1 LYFSIN
7 RFGEYSELNYSIE
20 LILFGASLLLLLS
33 IIASK
38 VASKLR
44 VPALIIFIFV
54 GMIAGSEGPGGIE
67 FDNAWAAQLLGVI
80 ALAFII
86 FSGGLHSSWKRVSP
100 VLWTGASLSTLGV
113 FLTAMLVGIFV
124 HFFFGFSILTAL
136 LLGAIVSSTDAA
148 AVFSVMGSSGTK
160 LKGSL
165 KDLLEFE
172 SASNDPMAVI
182 LTLGFIHLITNP
194 EASVWSMIFLLI
206 QQMVLGIVIGFI
218 MGKAIVFKVNRLR
231 LDFEGLYPVLTLSLV
246 IFTYGLTASI
256 GGSGFL
262 AVYIAGLM
270 MGGSEFVHK
279 QSLTRFHDGLAWL
292 MQITMFLILGLLVF
306 PSRLF
311 PVVLA
316 GVLISLFLIFI
327 ARPIGVF
334 LSLPFGKIN
343 FKEKTFISWVGLRG
357 AVPIILATFP
367 LLAGVPKADILF
379 NIVFFIVITSVLIQG
394 TTIPIVAKWLGVE
407 APDTKTKTEHVEF
420 EFRYDSDS
428 EKTELT
434 IPPGSEV
441 VGKQVVE
448 LGLPESAIIM
458 LIKREDSSIVPRGGT
473 VIEPGDKLLFLAEK
487 NDLLKIKSLLGL

>member
-1 LYFSIN
+1 MNYPI
-7 RFGEYSELNYSIE
+7 EY
-20 LILFGASLLLLLS
+20 ILFGASLLLLLS

-38 VASKLR
+38 VASIIR
-44 VPALIIFIFV
+44 VPALIIFILV
-54 GMIAGSEGPGGIE
+54 GMAAGSEGPGGIE
-67 FDNAWAAQLLGVI
+67 FDDAWVAQFLGVI

-86 FSGGLHSSWKRVSP
+86 FSGGLHSSWKSVSP
-100 VLWTGASLSTLGV
+100 VLWTGVSLSTIGV
-113 FLTAMLVGIFV
+113 FLTAILVGLFV
-124 HFFFGFSILTAL
+124 YYLLDFSILMAL

-148 AVFSVMGSSGTK
+148 AVFSVMSSSGTK

-194 EASVWSMIFLLI
+194 EASIWSMVLLLI
-206 QQMVLGIVIGFI
+206 QQMVLGIVIGLI
-218 MGKAIVFKVNRLR
+218 MGKAIVFTVNRLR
-231 LDFEGLYPVLTLSLV
+231 LNFEGLYPVLTLALV

-262 AVYIAGLM
+262 AVYIAGLIL
-270 MGGSEFVHK
+270 GGSDFIHK

-311 PVVLA
+311 PIIVS
-316 GVLISLFLIFI
+316 GILISLFLIII

-334 LSLPFGKIN
+334 ISLPFGKN
-343 FKEKTFISWVGLRG
+343 SLKEKTFISWVGLRG

-394 TTIPIVAKWLGVE
+394 TTIALAAKLLGVN
-407 APDTKTKTEHVEF
+407 APETKTKTEHVEF
-420 EFRYDSDS
+420 EFHYDENSQKIELVIPQNS
-428 EKTELT
+428 EA
-434 IPPGSEV
+434 I
-441 VGKQVVE
+441 GKQLVE
-448 LGLPESAIIM
+448 LGLPESAIII
-458 LIKREDSSIVPRGGT
+458 LIKREDKSIVPRGGT
-473 VIEPGDKLLFLAEK
+473 IIEPQDKLLILAE
-487 NDLLKIKSLLGL
+487 NDDLPKIKSIFGI

>member
-1 LYFSIN
+1 M
-7 RFGEYSELNYSIE
+7 
-20 LILFGASLLLLLS
+20 A
-33 IIASK
+33 
-38 VASKLR
+38 
-44 VPALIIFIFV
+44 
-54 GMIAGSEGPGGIE
+54 AGSEGPGGIE
-67 FDNAWAAQLLGVI
+67 FDDAWVAQFLGVI

-86 FSGGLHSSWKRVSP
+86 FSGGLHSSWKSVSP
-100 VLWTGASLSTLGV
+100 VLWTGVSLSTIGV
-113 FLTAMLVGIFV
+113 FLTAILVGLFV
-124 HFFFGFSILTAL
+124 YYLLDFSILMAL

-148 AVFSVMGSSGTK
+148 AVFSVMSSSGTK

-194 EASVWSMIFLLI
+194 EASIWSMVLLLI
-206 QQMVLGIVIGFI
+206 QQMVLGIVIGLI
-218 MGKAIVFKVNRLR
+218 MGKAIVFTVNRLR
-231 LDFEGLYPVLTLSLV
+231 LNFEGLYPVLTLALV

-262 AVYIAGLM
+262 AVYIAGLIL
-270 MGGSEFVHK
+270 GGSDFIHK

-311 PVVLA
+311 PIIVS
-316 GVLISLFLIFI
+316 GILISLFLIII

-334 LSLPFGKIN
+334 ISLPFGKN
-343 FKEKTFISWVGLRG
+343 SLKEKTFISWVGLRG

-394 TTIPIVAKWLGVE
+394 TTIALAAKLLGVN
-407 APDTKTKTEHVEF
+407 APETKTKTEHVEF
-420 EFRYDSDS
+420 EFHYDENSQKIELVIPQNS
-428 EKTELT
+428 EA
-434 IPPGSEV
+434 I
-441 VGKQVVE
+441 GKQLVE
-448 LGLPESAIIM
+448 LGLPESAIII
-458 LIKREDSSIVPRGGT
+458 LIKREDKSIVPRGGT
-473 VIEPGDKLLFLAEK
+473 IIEPQDKLLILAE
-487 NDLLKIKSLLGL
+487 NDDLPKIKSIFGI

>member
-1 LYFSIN
+1 MNYPI
-7 RFGEYSELNYSIE
+7 EY
-20 LILFGASLLLLLS
+20 ILFGASLLLLLS
-33 IIASK
+33 ILASK
-38 VASKLR
+38 VASIIR
-44 VPALIIFIFV
+44 VPALIIFILV
-54 GMIAGSEGPGGIE
+54 GMVAGSEGPGGIE
-67 FDNAWAAQLLGVI
+67 FDDAWVAQLLGVI

-86 FSGGLHSSWKRVSP
+86 FSGGLHSSWKSVSP
-100 VLWTGASLSTLGV
+100 VLWTGVSLSTIGV
-113 FLTAMLVGIFV
+113 FLTAILVGLFV
-124 HFFFGFSILTAL
+124 HYLLDFSILMAL

-148 AVFSVMGSSGTK
+148 AVFSVMSSSGTK

-194 EASVWSMIFLLI
+194 EASIWSMVLLLI

-218 MGKAIVFKVNRLR
+218 MGKAIVFTVNRLR
-231 LDFEGLYPVLTLSLV
+231 LNFEGLYPVLTLALV

-262 AVYIAGLM
+262 AVYIAGLIL
-270 MGGSEFVHK
+270 GGSDFIHK

-306 PSRLF
+306 PSRLL
-311 PVVLA
+311 PIIVS
-316 GVLISLFLIFI
+316 GILISLFLIII

-334 LSLPFGKIN
+334 ISLPFGN
-343 FKEKTFISWVGLRG
+343 NSLKEKTFISWVGLRG

-394 TTIPIVAKWLGVE
+394 TTIPLAAKLLGVD
-407 APDTKTKTEHVEF
+407 APETKTKTEHVEF
-420 EFRYDSDS
+420 EFHYDENSQ
-428 EKTELT
+428 KTELV
-434 IPPGSEV
+434 IPQNSEAI
-441 VGKQVVE
+441 GKQLVE
-448 LGLPESAIIM
+448 LGLPESAIIV
-458 LIKREDSSIVPRGGT
+458 LIKREDTSIVPRGGT
-473 VIEPGDKLLFLAEK
+473 IIEPQDKLLILAEN
-487 NDLLKIKSLLGL
+487 NDLPKIKSIFGI

>member
-1 LYFSIN
+1 M
-7 RFGEYSELNYSIE
+7 NYSIE
-20 LILFGASLLLLLS
+20 LILFGASVLLLLS

-38 VASKLR
+38 VASKLS
-44 VPALIIFIFV
+44 VPALLIFILV

-67 FDNAWAAQLLGVI
+67 FDDAWAAQLLGVI

-100 VLWTGASLSTLGV
+100 VLWTGVSLSSIGV
-113 FLTAMLVGIFV
+113 FLTAILVGLFV
-124 HFFFGFSILTAL
+124 HYVFDFSILTAL

-148 AVFSVMGSSGTK
+148 AVFSVMSSSGTQ

-194 EASVWSMIFLLI
+194 EASVWSMIFLLL
-206 QQMVLGIVIGFI
+206 QQMVLGIVIGFV

-231 LDFEGLYPVLTLSLV
+231 LDHEGLYPVLTLSLV
-246 IFTYGLTASI
+246 IFTYGITTSI

-262 AVYIAGLM
+262 AVYIAGLI
-270 MGGSEFVHK
+270 MGGSEFVNK
-279 QSLTRFHDGLAWL
+279 KSLTRFHDGLAWL

-306 PSRLF
+306 PSQLV
-311 PVVLA
+311 PVIVS
-316 GVLISLFLIFI
+316 GILISLFLIFV

-334 LSLPFGKIN
+334 FSLPFAKIN

-394 TTIPIVAKWLGVE
+394 ATIPLVARWLGVDV
-407 APDTKTKTEHVEF
+407 PDSKTKIDHVEF
-420 EFRYDSDS
+420 EFSYDANSQTTELLLSQDSDA
-428 EKTELT
+428 
-434 IPPGSEV
+434 I
-441 VGKQVVE
+441 GKQVVE
-448 LGLPESAIIM
+448 LGLPESALIM
-458 LIKREDSSIVPRGGT
+458 LIKRGDTSIVPRGGT
-473 VIEPGDKLLFLAEK
+473 ILEADDRLLFLAEK
-487 NDLLKIKSLLGL
+487 NDLPKIKSILGL

>member
-1 LYFSIN
+1 
-7 RFGEYSELNYSIE
+7 LNYPIE
-20 LILFGASLLLLLS
+20 YILFGASLLLLLS

-38 VASKLR
+38 VASIIR
-44 VPALIIFIFV
+44 VPALIIFILV
-54 GMIAGSEGPGGIE
+54 GMAAGSEGPGGIE
-67 FDNAWAAQLLGVI
+67 FDDAWVAQFLGVI

-86 FSGGLHSSWKRVSP
+86 FSGGLHSSWKSVSP
-100 VLWTGASLSTLGV
+100 VLWTGVSLSTIGV
-113 FLTAMLVGIFV
+113 FLTAILVGLFV
-124 HFFFGFSILTAL
+124 YYLLDFSILMAL

-148 AVFSVMGSSGTK
+148 AVFSVMSSSGTK

-194 EASVWSMIFLLI
+194 EASIWSMVLLLI
-206 QQMVLGIVIGFI
+206 QQMVLGIVIGLI
-218 MGKAIVFKVNRLR
+218 MGKAIVFTVNRLR
-231 LDFEGLYPVLTLSLV
+231 LNFEGLYPVLTLALV

-262 AVYIAGLM
+262 AVYIAGLIL
-270 MGGSEFVHK
+270 GGSDFIHK

-311 PVVLA
+311 PIIVS
-316 GVLISLFLIFI
+316 GILISLFLIII

-334 LSLPFGKIN
+334 ISLPFGKN
-343 FKEKTFISWVGLRG
+343 SLKEKTFISWVGLRG

-394 TTIPIVAKWLGVE
+394 TTIALAAKLLGVN
-407 APDTKTKTEHVEF
+407 APETKTKTEHVEF
-420 EFRYDSDS
+420 EFHYDENSQKIELVIPQNS
-428 EKTELT
+428 EA
-434 IPPGSEV
+434 I
-441 VGKQVVE
+441 GKQLVE
-448 LGLPESAIIM
+448 LGLPESAIII
-458 LIKREDSSIVPRGGT
+458 LIKREDKSIVPRGGT
-473 VIEPGDKLLFLAEK
+473 IIEPQDKLLILAE
-487 NDLLKIKSLLGL
+487 NDDLPKIKSIFGI

>member
-1 LYFSIN
+1 
-7 RFGEYSELNYSIE
+7 LNYPIE
-20 LILFGASLLLLLS
+20 YILFGASLLLLLS

-38 VASKLR
+38 VASIIR
-44 VPALIIFIFV
+44 VPALIIFILV
-54 GMIAGSEGPGGIE
+54 GMAAGSEGPGGIE
-67 FDNAWAAQLLGVI
+67 FDDAWVAQFLGVI

-86 FSGGLHSSWKRVSP
+86 FSGGLHSRWKSVSP
-100 VLWTGASLSTLGV
+100 VLWTGVSLSTIGV
-113 FLTAMLVGIFV
+113 FLTAILVGLFV
-124 HFFFGFSILTAL
+124 YYLLDFSILMAL

-148 AVFSVMGSSGTK
+148 AVFSVMSSSGTK

-194 EASVWSMIFLLI
+194 EASIWSMVLLLI
-206 QQMVLGIVIGFI
+206 QQMVLGIVIGLI
-218 MGKAIVFKVNRLR
+218 MGKAIVFTVNRLR
-231 LDFEGLYPVLTLSLV
+231 LNFEGLYPVLTLALV

-262 AVYIAGLM
+262 AVYIAGLIL
-270 MGGSEFVHK
+270 GGSDFIHK

-311 PVVLA
+311 PIIVS
-316 GVLISLFLIFI
+316 GILISLFLIII

-334 LSLPFGKIN
+334 ISLPFGKN
-343 FKEKTFISWVGLRG
+343 SLKEKTFISWVGLRG

-394 TTIPIVAKWLGVE
+394 TTIALAAKLLGVN
-407 APDTKTKTEHVEF
+407 APETKTKTEHVEF
-420 EFRYDSDS
+420 EFHYDENSQKIELVIPQNS
-428 EKTELT
+428 EA
-434 IPPGSEV
+434 I
-441 VGKQVVE
+441 GKQLVE
-448 LGLPESAIIM
+448 LGLPESAIII
-458 LIKREDSSIVPRGGT
+458 LIKREDKSIVPRGGT
-473 VIEPGDKLLFLAEK
+473 IIEPQDKLLILAE
-487 NDLLKIKSLLGL
+487 NDDLPKIKSIFGI

>member
-1 LYFSIN
+1 
-7 RFGEYSELNYSIE
+7 LNYPIE
-20 LILFGASLLLLLS
+20 YILFGASLLLLLS
-33 IIASK
+33 ILASK
-38 VASKLR
+38 VASIIR
-44 VPALIIFIFV
+44 VPALIIFILV
-54 GMIAGSEGPGGIE
+54 GMVAGSEGPGGIE
-67 FDNAWAAQLLGVI
+67 FDDAWVAQLLGVI

-86 FSGGLHSSWKRVSP
+86 FSGGLHSSWKSVSP
-100 VLWTGASLSTLGV
+100 VLWTGVSLSTIGV
-113 FLTAMLVGIFV
+113 FLTAILVGLFV
-124 HFFFGFSILTAL
+124 HYLLDFSILMAL

-148 AVFSVMGSSGTK
+148 AVFSVMSSSGTK

-182 LTLGFIHLITNP
+182 LTLGFIHLLTNP
-194 EASVWSMIFLLI
+194 EASIWSMVLLLI

-218 MGKAIVFKVNRLR
+218 MGKVIVFNVNRLR
-231 LDFEGLYPVLTLSLV
+231 LNFEGLYPVLTLALV

-262 AVYIAGLM
+262 AVYIAGLIL
-270 MGGSEFVHK
+270 GGSDFIHK

-311 PVVLA
+311 PIIVSGL
-316 GVLISLFLIFI
+316 LISLFLIII

-334 LSLPFGKIN
+334 ISLPFGKN
-343 FKEKTFISWVGLRG
+343 SLKEKTFISWVGLRG

-394 TTIPIVAKWLGVE
+394 TTIALAAKLLGVN
-407 APDTKTKTEHVEF
+407 APETKTRTEHVEF
-420 EFRYDSDS
+420 EFHYDENSQ
-428 EKTELT
+428 KTELV
-434 IPPGSEV
+434 IPQNSEAI
-441 VGKQVVE
+441 GKQLVE
-448 LGLPESAIIM
+448 LGLPESAIIV
-458 LIKREDSSIVPRGGT
+458 LIKREDKSIVPRGGT
-473 VIEPGDKLLFLAEK
+473 MIEPQDKLLILAE
-487 NDLLKIKSLLGL
+487 NDDLPKIKSIFGI

>member
-1 LYFSIN
+1 
-7 RFGEYSELNYSIE
+7 LNYPIE
-20 LILFGASLLLLLS
+20 YILFGASLLLLLS
-33 IIASK
+33 ILASK
-38 VASKLR
+38 VASIIR
-44 VPALIIFIFV
+44 VPALIIFILV
-54 GMIAGSEGPGGIE
+54 GMVAGSEGPGGIE
-67 FDNAWAAQLLGVI
+67 FDDAWVAQLLGVI

-86 FSGGLHSSWKRVSP
+86 FSGGLHSSWKSVSP
-100 VLWTGASLSTLGV
+100 VLWTGVSLSTIGV
-113 FLTAMLVGIFV
+113 FLTAILVGLFV
-124 HFFFGFSILTAL
+124 HYLLDFSILMAL

-148 AVFSVMGSSGTK
+148 AVFSVMSSSGTK

-182 LTLGFIHLITNP
+182 LTLGFIHLLTNP
-194 EASVWSMIFLLI
+194 EASIWSMVLLLI

-218 MGKAIVFKVNRLR
+218 MGKVIVFNVNRLR
-231 LDFEGLYPVLTLSLV
+231 LNFEGLYPVLTLALV

-262 AVYIAGLM
+262 AVYIAGLIL
-270 MGGSEFVHK
+270 GGSDFIHK

-311 PVVLA
+311 PIIVSGL
-316 GVLISLFLIFI
+316 LISLFLIII

-334 LSLPFGKIN
+334 ISLPFGKN
-343 FKEKTFISWVGLRG
+343 SLKEKTFISWVGLRG

-394 TTIPIVAKWLGVE
+394 TTIALAAKLLGVN
-407 APDTKTKTEHVEF
+407 APETKTRTEHVEF
-420 EFRYDSDS
+420 EFHYDENSQKIELVIPQNS
-428 EKTELT
+428 EA
-434 IPPGSEV
+434 I
-441 VGKQVVE
+441 GKQLVE
-448 LGLPESAIIM
+448 LGLPESAIIV
-458 LIKREDSSIVPRGGT
+458 LIKREDKSIVPRGGT
-473 VIEPGDKLLFLAEK
+473 MIEPQDKLLILAE
-487 NDLLKIKSLLGL
+487 NDDLPKIKSIFGI

>member
-1 LYFSIN
+1 M
-7 RFGEYSELNYSIE
+7 
-20 LILFGASLLLLLS
+20 
-33 IIASK
+33 
-38 VASKLR
+38 V
-44 VPALIIFIFV
+44 
-54 GMIAGSEGPGGIE
+54 AGSEGPGGIE
-67 FDNAWAAQLLGVI
+67 FDDAWVAQLLGVI

-86 FSGGLHSSWKRVSP
+86 FSGGLHSSWKSVSP
-100 VLWTGASLSTLGV
+100 VLWTGVSLSTIGV
-113 FLTAMLVGIFV
+113 FLTAILVGLFV
-124 HFFFGFSILTAL
+124 HYLLDFSILMAL

-148 AVFSVMGSSGTK
+148 AVFSVMSSSGTK

-182 LTLGFIHLITNP
+182 LTLGFIHLLTNP
-194 EASVWSMIFLLI
+194 EASIWSMVLLLI
-206 QQMVLGIVIGFI
+206 QQMVLGIVIGFM
-218 MGKAIVFKVNRLR
+218 MGKAIVFTVNRLR
-231 LDFEGLYPVLTLSLV
+231 LNFEGLYPVLTLALV

-262 AVYIAGLM
+262 AVYIAGLIL
-270 MGGSEFVHK
+270 GGSDFIHK

-306 PSRLF
+306 PSRLL
-311 PVVLA
+311 PIIVS
-316 GVLISLFLIFI
+316 GILISFFLIFI

-394 TTIPIVAKWLGVE
+394 TTIPLAAKLLGVD
-407 APDTKTKTEHVEF
+407 APETKTKTEHVEF
-420 EFRYDSDS
+420 EFHYDENSQ
-428 EKTELT
+428 KTELV
-434 IPPGSEV
+434 IPQNSEAI
-441 VGKQVVE
+441 GKQLVE
-448 LGLPESAIIM
+448 LGLPESAIIV
-458 LIKREDSSIVPRGGT
+458 LIKREDTSIVPRGGT
-473 VIEPGDKLLFLAEK
+473 IIEPQDKLLILAEN
-487 NDLLKIKSLLGL
+487 NDLPKIKSIFGI

>member
-1 LYFSIN
+1 
-7 RFGEYSELNYSIE
+7 
-20 LILFGASLLLLLS
+20 
-33 IIASK
+33 
-38 VASKLR
+38 
-44 VPALIIFIFV
+44 
-54 GMIAGSEGPGGIE
+54 M
-67 FDNAWAAQLLGVI
+67 
-80 ALAFII
+80 
-86 FSGGLHSSWKRVSP
+86 
-100 VLWTGASLSTLGV
+100 
-113 FLTAMLVGIFV
+113 
-124 HFFFGFSILTAL
+124 AL

-148 AVFSVMGSSGTK
+148 AVFSVMSSSGTK

-194 EASVWSMIFLLI
+194 EASIWSMVLLLI

-218 MGKAIVFKVNRLR
+218 MGKAIVFTVNRLR
-231 LDFEGLYPVLTLSLV
+231 LNFEGLYPVLTLALV

-262 AVYIAGLM
+262 AVYIAGLIL
-270 MGGSEFVHK
+270 GGSDFIHK

-306 PSRLF
+306 PSRLL
-311 PVVLA
+311 PIIVS
-316 GVLISLFLIFI
+316 GILISFFLIFI

-394 TTIPIVAKWLGVE
+394 TTIPLAAKLLGVD
-407 APDTKTKTEHVEF
+407 APETKTKTEHVEF
-420 EFRYDSDS
+420 EFHYDENSQKIELVIPQNS
-428 EKTELT
+428 EA
-434 IPPGSEV
+434 I
-441 VGKQVVE
+441 GKQLVE
-448 LGLPESAIIM
+448 LGLPESAIII
-458 LIKREDSSIVPRGGT
+458 LIKREDKSIVPRGGT
-473 VIEPGDKLLFLAEK
+473 IIEPQDKLLILAE
-487 NDLLKIKSLLGL
+487 NDDLPKIKSIFGI

>member
-1 LYFSIN
+1 MNYPI
-7 RFGEYSELNYSIE
+7 EY
-20 LILFGASLLLLLS
+20 ILFGASLLLLLS

-38 VASKLR
+38 VASIIR
-44 VPALIIFIFV
+44 VPALIIFILV
-54 GMIAGSEGPGGIE
+54 GMVAGSEGPGGIE
-67 FDNAWAAQLLGVI
+67 FDDAWVAQLLGVI

-86 FSGGLHSSWKRVSP
+86 FSGGLHSSWKSVSP
-100 VLWTGASLSTLGV
+100 VLWTGVSLSTIGV
-113 FLTAMLVGIFV
+113 FLTAILVGLFV
-124 HFFFGFSILTAL
+124 HYLLDFSILMAL

-148 AVFSVMGSSGTK
+148 AVFSVMSSSGTK

-182 LTLGFIHLITNP
+182 LTLGFIHLLTNP
-194 EASVWSMIFLLI
+194 EASIWSMVLLLI
-206 QQMVLGIVIGFI
+206 QQMVLGIVIGFM
-218 MGKAIVFKVNRLR
+218 MGKAIVFTVNRLR
-231 LDFEGLYPVLTLSLV
+231 LNFEGLYPVLTLALV

-262 AVYIAGLM
+262 AVYIAGLIL
-270 MGGSEFVHK
+270 GGSDFIHK

-306 PSRLF
+306 PSRLL
-311 PVVLA
+311 PIIVS
-316 GVLISLFLIFI
+316 GILISFFLIFI

-394 TTIPIVAKWLGVE
+394 TTIPLAAKLLGVD
-407 APDTKTKTEHVEF
+407 APETKTKTEHVEF
-420 EFRYDSDS
+420 EFHYDENSQ
-428 EKTELT
+428 KTELV
-434 IPPGSEV
+434 IPQNSEAI
-441 VGKQVVE
+441 GKQLVE
-448 LGLPESAIIM
+448 LGLPESAIIV
-458 LIKREDSSIVPRGGT
+458 LIKREDTSIVPRGGT
-473 VIEPGDKLLFLAEK
+473 IIEPQDKLLILAEN
-487 NDLLKIKSLLGL
+487 NDLPKIKSIFGI